1 MSQERIRILYFLLSS
16 LYCSKV
22 ILSHIYKKP
31 YIIFIIN
38 HVMNYRTD
46 TEPGSSGSAVL
57 NNEAEN
63 ENAIKEIQVKLKELV
78 PSLHNSIN
86 LTTIK
91 DLESR
96 VSNLEEKVEQILRTL
111 ESRKIT

>member
-1 MSQERIRILYFLLSS
+1 
-16 LYCSKV
+16 
-22 ILSHIYKKP
+22 
-31 YIIFIIN
+31 
-38 HVMNYRTD
+38 MNYVTD
-46 TEPGSSGSAVL
+46 TDPGSSGSTVS
-57 NNEAEN
+57 NKEAEN
-63 ENAIKEIQVKLKELV
+63 NKAIKEIQNKLNELM

-96 VSNLEEKVEQILRTL
+96 VSNLEEKVEQILKVL

>member
-1 MSQERIRILYFLLSS
+1 
-16 LYCSKV
+16 
-22 ILSHIYKKP
+22 
-31 YIIFIIN
+31 
-38 HVMNYRTD
+38 MNYVTD
-46 TEPGSSGSAVL
+46 TDPGSSGSPVS
-57 NNEAEN
+57 NKEAEN
-63 ENAIKEIQVKLKELV
+63 NKAIKEIQDKLNELM

-96 VSNLEEKVEQILRTL
+96 LSNLEEKVEQILKVL

>member
-1 MSQERIRILYFLLSS
+1 
-16 LYCSKV
+16 
-22 ILSHIYKKP
+22 
-31 YIIFIIN
+31 
-38 HVMNYRTD
+38 MNYVTD
-46 TEPGSSGSAVL
+46 TDSGSSGSPVS
-57 NNEAEN
+57 NKEAEN
-63 ENAIKEIQVKLKELV
+63 NKAIKEIQDKLNELM

-96 VSNLEEKVEQILRTL
+96 VSNLEEKVEQILKVL

>member
-1 MSQERIRILYFLLSS
+1 
-16 LYCSKV
+16 
-22 ILSHIYKKP
+22 
-31 YIIFIIN
+31 
-38 HVMNYRTD
+38 MNYVTD
-46 TEPGSSGSAVL
+46 TDPSSSGSPVS
-57 NNEAEN
+57 NKEAEN
-63 ENAIKEIQVKLKELV
+63 NKAIKEIQDKLNELM

-96 VSNLEEKVEQILRTL
+96 VSNLEEKVEQILKVL

>member
-1 MSQERIRILYFLLSS
+1 
-16 LYCSKV
+16 
-22 ILSHIYKKP
+22 
-31 YIIFIIN
+31 
-38 HVMNYRTD
+38 MNYVTD
-46 TEPGSSGSAVL
+46 TDPGSSGSPVS
-57 NNEAEN
+57 NKEAEN
-63 ENAIKEIQVKLKELV
+63 NKAIKEIQDKLNELM

-96 VSNLEEKVEQILRTL
+96 VSNLEEKVEQILKVL